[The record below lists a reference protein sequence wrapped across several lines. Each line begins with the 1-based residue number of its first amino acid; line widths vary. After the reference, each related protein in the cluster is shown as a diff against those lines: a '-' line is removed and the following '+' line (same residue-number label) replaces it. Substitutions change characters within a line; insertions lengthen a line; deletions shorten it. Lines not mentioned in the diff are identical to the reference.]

1 MHNLTWYYICVTL
14 FMDFHYNFMYYHMY
28 LHAITYGKA
37 YAIMEIHI
45 YVFPLK
51 VMDFLMDYHANTY
64 GNA

>member
-1 MHNLTWYYICVTL
+1 
-14 FMDFHYNFMYYHMY
+14 MYYHMY

-51 VMDFLMDYHANTY
+51 FMDFLMDYHANTY